1 MRTLFPAAGGITVLA
16 VLAAALP
23 PPPAYQALRAES
35 PITIDGKLDE
45 PAWFAAPSAGDFEF
59 PWWKSGKKEST
70 IVKLLWDD
78 ANLYIAHV
86 SQDEFIAARHREH
99 DGKIPE
105 DDCLEIMLAPNP
117 ATPEI
122 YFNIEWNVVG
132 GYVDNFRPQ
141 GPKKPR
147 APVWNAEGIVIAG
160 SYAGTLNDD
169 SDRDRYWLVEV
180 KIPFQNFRD
189 VAVRVPPRPGDH
201 WNMNLNRHG
210 GNTNVQYSQ
219 WSSGDTPQPSF
230 HTPHRF
236 GRLTFSGQS
245 SPF

>member
-1 MRTLFPAAGGITVLA
+1 LNKLF
-16 VLAAALP
+16 AAALALAAGSWQP
-23 PPPAYQALRAES
+23 PTYTAYRAGS

-45 PAWFAAPSAGDFEF
+45 PAWFAAPRVSDFQF

-78 ANLYIAHV
+78 DNLYIAHL

-117 ATPEI
+117 ATPDI

-132 GYVDNFRPQ
+132 GYVDNFRPN

-147 APVWNAEGIVIAG
+147 APVWDAEGIEIAG
-160 SYAGTLNDD
+160 TYAGTLNDD

-180 KIPFQNFRD
+180 KIPLRNFKA
-189 VAVRVPPRPGDH
+189 VAARVPPQRGDY

-219 WSSGDTPQPSF
+219 WSSGDTPEPSF

-236 GRLTFSGQS
+236 GRLMFSDQS
-245 SPF
+245 ASF